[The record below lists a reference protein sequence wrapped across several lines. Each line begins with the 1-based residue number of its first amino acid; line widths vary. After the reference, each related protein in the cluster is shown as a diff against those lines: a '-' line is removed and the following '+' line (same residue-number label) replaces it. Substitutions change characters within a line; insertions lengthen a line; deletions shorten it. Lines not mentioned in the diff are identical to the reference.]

1 MVENRDKYSGKKK
14 DEGIVCP
21 EAEETTTTEG
31 FLA

>member
-1 MVENRDKYSGKKK
+1 MVENRDEYSGNKK

-21 EAEETTTTEG
+21 ETEESTTTEG